1 MDQTRVMDEE
11 DKATEESVDDNQEQ
25 SQPDRQDKGNADVEE
40 KYPVIISAI
49 RDAYVDIFTNPV
61 KNLGSIFE
69 ASETGMVGVNEQMW
83 MQFLHMCEPSVMR
96 ISNFIHS
103 IPGLNNVSVN
113 HKKLLHYGSILD
125 LMFFQLSLHFNPLDM
140 SFPLKCGKHITRS
153 QAETFKGGFLWSVVG
168 PLYDFGFQMARL
180 QLTDTEAALMMAIIA
195 LQIDRDGLQEATEI
209 EEIHDMVFL
218 ACQHHVEKCFP
229 QDRQRFLTL
238 LMKITYSRY
247 LAKQYGDIIL
257 QGHSSPDVSQFVKE
271 IFECLH

>member
-1 MDQTRVMDEE
+1 
-11 DKATEESVDDNQEQ
+11 
-25 SQPDRQDKGNADVEE
+25 
-40 KYPVIISAI
+40 
-49 RDAYVDIFTNPV
+49 
-61 KNLGSIFE
+61 
-69 ASETGMVGVNEQMW
+69 MVGVNEQMW

-103 IPGLNNVSVN
+103 IPGLNN
-113 HKKLLHYGSILD
+113 
-125 LMFFQLSLHFNPLDM
+125 
-140 SFPLKCGKHITRS
+140 
-153 QAETFKGGFLWSVVG
+153 AETFKGGFLWSVVG

-209 EEIHDMVFL
+209 EEIHDLVFL